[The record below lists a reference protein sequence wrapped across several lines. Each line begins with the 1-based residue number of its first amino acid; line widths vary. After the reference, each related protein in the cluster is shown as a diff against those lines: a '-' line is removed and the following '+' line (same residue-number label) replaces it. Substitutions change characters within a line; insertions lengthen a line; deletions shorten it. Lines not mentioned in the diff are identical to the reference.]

1 MAKQKRRNLR
11 PWVQG
16 IWTVVTN
23 SYLVGFAKGKLYQGP
38 IKNLCVPGLN
48 CYSCPGAVGSCPIGA
63 LQAVIGSRDYHFAFY
78 VVGFLMAV
86 GAICGRFVCGWLC
99 HFGCIQEL
107 IHKIPFPKKIRS
119 FRWDKP
125 LRFLKYGILVVFVIL
140 LPLFLVDFIG
150 QGEPF
155 FCKLI
160 CPTGTLE
167 GGIPMVL
174 LNEPLRATIGWL
186 YTWKM
191 AILAVLIF
199 LSILTYRP
207 FCKYLCPLGAVYGL
221 ANPVSFYKLRV
232 DEEKCIHCGK
242 CAKVCPMQVDP
253 VKSPNALECIRCGE
267 CKKACPT
274 GAISMGFGAR
284 VSAKKMIGIDLPEM
298 EKKS

>member
-16 IWTVVTN
+16 VWTVVTN

-99 HFGCIQEL
+99 PFGWIQEL
-107 IHKIPFPKKIRS
+107 LHKIPFPKKIRS

-160 CPTGTLE
+160 CPAGTLE

-232 DEEKCIHCGK
+232 DEEKCIRCGK

-284 VSAKKMIGIDLPEM
+284 VSAKKMIGIDLPEI

>member
-16 IWTVVTN
+16 VWTVVTN

-99 HFGCIQEL
+99 PFGWIQEL

-160 CPTGTLE
+160 CPAGTLE

-221 ANPVSFYKLRV
+221 TNPVSFYKLRV
-232 DEEKCIHCGK
+232 DEEKCIRCGK

-284 VSAKKMIGIDLPEM
+284 VSAKKMIGIDLPEI

>member
-1 MAKQKRRNLR
+1 M
-11 PWVQG
+11 
-16 IWTVVTN
+16 
-23 SYLVGFAKGKLYQGP
+23 
-38 IKNLCVPGLN
+38 
-48 CYSCPGAVGSCPIGA
+48 
-63 LQAVIGSRDYHFAFY
+63 
-78 VVGFLMAV
+78 
-86 GAICGRFVCGWLC
+86 
-99 HFGCIQEL
+99 
-107 IHKIPFPKKIRS
+107 
-119 FRWDKP
+119 
-125 LRFLKYGILVVFVIL
+125 IL

-160 CPTGTLE
+160 CPAGALE

-174 LNEPLRATIGWL
+174 LNKPLRAAIGWL

-221 ANPVSFYKLRV
+221 TNPVSFYKLRV
-232 DEEKCIHCGK
+232 DEEKCIRCGK

>member
-1 MAKQKRRNLR
+1 MVK
-11 PWVQG
+11 
-16 IWTVVTN
+16 
-23 SYLVGFAKGKLYQGP
+23 LVK
-38 IKNLCVPGLN
+38 
-48 CYSCPGAVGSCPIGA
+48 SGA
-63 LQAVIGSRDYHFAFY
+63 LWIALSTLMFTAYE
-78 VVGFLMAV
+78 VVLKFIAGQLNSIQLSLCRFTV
-86 GAICGRFVCGWLC
+86 G
-99 HFGCIQEL
+99 
-107 IHKIPFPKKIRS
+107 
-119 FRWDKP
+119 
-125 LRFLKYGILVVFVIL
+125 FVIL

-160 CPTGTLE
+160 CPAGTLE

>member
-1 MAKQKRRNLR
+1 M
-11 PWVQG
+11 
-16 IWTVVTN
+16 VTN

-99 HFGCIQEL
+99 PFGWIQEL
-107 IHKIPFPKKIRS
+107 LHKIPFPKKIRS

-160 CPTGTLE
+160 CPAGTLE

-199 LSILTYRP
+199 LSILIYRP

>member
-99 HFGCIQEL
+99 PFGWIQEL
-107 IHKIPFPKKIRS
+107 LHKIPFPKKIRS

-160 CPTGTLE
+160 CPAGTLE

-221 ANPVSFYKLRV
+221 TNPVSFYKLRV
-232 DEEKCIHCGK
+232 DEEKCIRCGK

>member
-16 IWTVVTN
+16 VWTVVTN

-99 HFGCIQEL
+99 PFGWIQEL

-160 CPTGTLE
+160 CPAGTLE

>member
-23 SYLVGFAKGKLYQGP
+23 SYLVGFAKGKLYRGP

-99 HFGCIQEL
+99 PFGWIQEL
-107 IHKIPFPKKIRS
+107 LHKIPFPKKIRS

-160 CPTGTLE
+160 CPAGTLE

-191 AILAVLIF
+191 AILAVLIL
-199 LSILTYRP
+199 LSILIYRP

-221 ANPVSFYKLRV
+221 TNPVSFYKLRV
-232 DEEKCIHCGK
+232 DEEQCIRCGK

>member
-16 IWTVVTN
+16 VWTVVTN

-99 HFGCIQEL
+99 PFGWIQEL

-160 CPTGTLE
+160 CPAGTLE

-221 ANPVSFYKLRV
+221 TNPVSFYKLRV

-284 VSAKKMIGIDLPEM
+284 VSAKKMIGIDLPEI

>member
-23 SYLVGFAKGKLYQGP
+23 SYLVGFWQGKLYRGP

-99 HFGCIQEL
+99 PFGWIQEL

-160 CPTGTLE
+160 CPAGTLE

-199 LSILTYRP
+199 LSILIYRP

-221 ANPVSFYKLRV
+221 ANPVSFYKLWV

-274 GAISMGFGAR
+274 GAISRGFGAR

>member
-16 IWTVVTN
+16 VWTVVTN

-99 HFGCIQEL
+99 PFGWIQEL
-107 IHKIPFPKKIRS
+107 LHKIPFPKKIRS

-160 CPTGTLE
+160 CPAGTLE

-174 LNEPLRATIGWL
+174 LNKPLRAAIGWL

-221 ANPVSFYKLRV
+221 TNPVSFYKLRV
-232 DEEKCIHCGK
+232 DEEKCIRCGK